1 MPLARPAGIAGGG
14 IHSMTL
20 GKTVARGRSCTV
32 QPAARAAKRTAPT
45 TLATAAKVLAG
56 VTVAV
61 AAAGE
66 AIAIANKLR
75 DEGARP
81 LQEYATAHYDQATDA
96 PEDEQSYPS
105 RYTALVLAPVHDA
118 GDPVDHSH
126 DTEVPMASRNAY
138 LDDATACAMLNEAR
152 TPLRP
157 RLRPFGY
164 RIAKRAFD
172 LGFSSAVVVL
182 GALPAAAVCAAISL
196 DSPGA
201 PIYRQRRVA
210 RLRPDGT
217 VRTFWMFKF
226 RTMVDDA
233 EDQLADLWD
242 QNDADGP
249 MFKIKQDPR
258 ITRIGALLRPH
269 SLDELPQFLNVLTG
283 DMSMVGPR
291 PPLPN
296 EVVTYDRHEW
306 ERMTVPQG
314 LTGYW
319 QTRGRSDTSWDENVQ
334 YDLEYVEEASSKVDL
349 RCVLKTIA
357 QMFTGRGAY

>member
-1 MPLARPAGIAGGG
+1 MP
-14 IHSMTL
+14 SE
-20 GKTVARGRSCTV
+20 K
-32 QPAARAAKRTAPT
+32 AATHGALRAAKAVAAGTARSKKSAPLSA
-45 TLATAAKVLAG
+45 LATGAKVFVGA
-56 VTVAV
+56 TVAV
-61 AAAGE
+61 AAVGE
-66 AIAIANKLR
+66 TIAIVNKLR

-81 LQEYATAHYDQATDA
+81 LQEYATAHYDQDTDT

-105 RYTALVLAPVHDA
+105 RYAALVLAPVHDA
-118 GDPVDHSH
+118 GDPVDHSQ
-126 DTEVPMASRNAY
+126 DVDVPLATRDAY
-138 LDDATACAMLNEAR
+138 LDDETACTMLESVR

-164 RIAKRAFD
+164 RALKRAFD

-258 ITRIGALLRPH
+258 ITRVGALLRPH
-269 SLDELPQFLNVLTG
+269 SLDEIPQFLNVLTG

-314 LTGYW
+314 LTGFW

-334 YDLEYVEEASSKVDL
+334 YDLEYVEQASPKADL
-349 RCVLKTIA
+349 KCILLTVA
-357 QMFTGRGAY
+357 QMFTGGGAY

>member
-1 MPLARPAGIAGGG
+1 MSRQ
-14 IHSMTL
+14 
-20 GKTVARGRSCTV
+20 RS
-32 QPAARAAKRTAPT
+32 T
-45 TLATAAKVLAG
+45 TLSTLLTCAKVLGAATAA
-56 VTVAV
+56 VAV
-61 AAAGE
+61 AGE
-66 AIAIANKLR
+66 TVAIVNKFR

-81 LQEYATAHYDQATDA
+81 LKEYATARYDQGTDA
-96 PEDEQSYPS
+96 PEDEQSFPS
-105 RYTALVLAPVHDA
+105 RFTYLVLAPTHEA
-118 GDPVDHSH
+118 GDPVDHSQ
-126 DTEVPMASRNAY
+126 DTPVPMASRDAY
-138 LDDATACAMLNEAR
+138 LSDGTACAMLEAAR

-157 RLRPFGY
+157 KLRPLGY
-164 RIAKRAFD
+164 RLAKRAFD
-172 LGFSSAVVVL
+172 LGFSSAVLVV
-182 GALPAAAVCAAISL
+182 GAVPAAVACAAIAL

-226 RTMVDDA
+226 RTMVDGA

-258 ITRIGALLRPH
+258 VTRIGAILRPH

-314 LTGYW
+314 LTGFW
-319 QTRGRSDTSWDENVQ
+319 QTRGRSDTTWDENVQ
-334 YDLEYVEEASSKVDL
+334 YDLEYVQEASAVTDVK
-349 RCVLKTIA
+349 CVLHTIV
-357 QMFTGRGAY
+357 QMFTGKGAY